1 MARLEPALGG
11 IFEDAVVAV
20 RFLLGLPRFLRT
32 PFTLDQ
38 ARDVLR
44 RRLDGREQGFLE
56 LVGRA
61 VSSPRN
67 PYALLLQDI
76 GCELG
81 DLERLVR
88 DEGVEG
94 TCRILLRKGVYL
106 TVDEF
111 KGRRPTVRGSRSFDI
126 RPEDLRN
133 PAAVVHGLAQSGG
146 SRGRRTVVPIDFAF
160 VADHAINTHLTL
172 DAHGGYR
179 WRHAHWGVPGGTAVT
194 NLLEFAKGGNPP
206 VRWFTPV
213 RLSTPGIHPRYRV
226 GASALRLASR
236 ACGVPLPGPVHVPL
250 DEPLPIAAWM
260 AETLRKGRTPHLW
273 TFASSAV
280 LVAEAARQ
288 AGFDLTGA
296 YFTAGGEPTTN
307 ARKSAVER
315 SGARILPRF
324 GTTETDIFAFACAR
338 PQASDDMHLLL
349 DRHAV
354 IQADGGSSFP
364 PGALLV
370 TSLLR
375 SAPILLLNVSLGDRA
390 ELGERVCGCRLE
402 RLGWGT
408 HITRARSYEKLTAGG
423 ITFLDTDVI
432 HVLEEVLPGRFGGRP
447 TDYQLLESEDEA
459 GRPVVRLLVHPDV
472 GVLDEHAVADEFLRS
487 IGGGS
492 EGRRMMEL
500 AWRSGEVFRVERRVP
515 RRTASGKIQHLHLE
529 SD

>member
-11 IFEDAVVAV
+11 VSEDAVVAV
-20 RFLLGLPRFLRT
+20 RFLLGLPHFLRT
-32 PFTLDQ
+32 PFTLEQ
-38 ARDVLR
+38 ARHVLR
-44 RRLDGREQGFLE
+44 RRLDTREQSFLE

-61 VSSPRN
+61 LSRPRN
-67 PYALLLQDI
+67 PYALLLRDA

-111 KGRRPTVRGSRSFDI
+111 KGRRPTVRGNRTIDV
-126 RPEDLRN
+126 RPADLLN
-133 PAAVVHGLAQSGG
+133 PDAVVHGLAQSGG
-146 SRGRRTVVPIDFAF
+146 SRGSRTVVPIDFAF
-160 VADHAINTHLTL
+160 VADHAVNTHLTL

-213 RLSTPGIHPRYRV
+213 SPSARGIHPRYRI
-226 GASALRLASR
+226 GARALRIASR
-236 ACGVPLPGPVHVPL
+236 VSGVPLPGPVHVSL
-250 DEPLPIAAWM
+250 DDPLPIAEWM
-260 AETLRKGRTPHLW
+260 SETLRTGRTPHLW

-280 LVAEAARQ
+280 LVAEAAGQ
-288 AGFDLTGA
+288 AGIDLTGA
-296 YFTAGGEPTTN
+296 YFTAGGEPTTR

-324 GTTETDIFAFACAR
+324 GTTETDIFAYACAR
-338 PQASDDMHLLL
+338 PEAPDEMHLLL

-354 IQADGGSSFP
+354 IQAEGECGFP
-364 PGALLV
+364 RGALIV

-375 SAPILLLNVSLGDRA
+375 SAPLLLLNVSLGDRA
-390 ELGERVCGCRLE
+390 ELGDRRCGCPLE

-408 HITRARSYEKLTAGG
+408 HISRARSYEKLTAGG

-447 TDYQLLESEDEA
+447 TDYQLLESEDKA

-472 GVLDEHAVADEFLRS
+472 GSLDEHAVADEFLRS
-487 IGGGS
+487 LGGGS

-500 AWRSGEVFRVERRVP
+500 AWRSGDVFRVERRAP

-529 SD
+529 TD